1 MALWEKIKNNEI
13 VQKIITFINKY
24 TNVKPV
30 LEILQSAKSIQKAI
44 SIILRIFSVLFGLM
58 LFIAWI
64 TNWRFI
70 NQFQFF
76 GGVGYLIWQLAFLY
90 AGIMITKILYQR
102 SAEII
107 DLPESEYIITPIIAR
122 IMVTFGEVFFIFLA
136 IMSVPAMLAIW
147 LAGSS
152 LFYGSGM
159 ISLVLSSL
167 AFVNPGNIFLSGIVA
182 LIMFWVIG
190 FLVLILSR
198 LITETVL
205 ALVSIANDA
214 SIMRI
219 QLAEKK
225 KK

>member
-1 MALWEKIKNNEI
+1 MELWEKIKNSEI
-13 VQKIITFINKY
+13 VKKVTAFFNKY

-30 LEILQSAKSIQKAI
+30 LEVLQSATSIRKAI
-44 SIILRIFSVLFGLM
+44 SIILRIFSIIFGIVLL
-58 LFIAWI
+58 IVWI
-64 TNWRFI
+64 VGWQYI
-70 NQFQFF
+70 NQFRFF

-102 SAEII
+102 AAEIV

-122 IMVTFGEVFFIFLA
+122 MLVTFGEVTFIYLA

-152 LFYGSGM
+152 LFYGSGA
-159 ISLVLSSL
+159 IGLVLSSL
-167 AFVNPGNIFLSGIVA
+167 AFISPGNIFLSGIGA

-190 FLVLILSR
+190 FMVLVFSR
-198 LITETVL
+198 LLTETVL

-214 SIMRI
+214 SILRV
-219 QLAEKK
+219 QFAEKK